1 MAISYDLLLPLFVCV
16 ITTIMAYQ
24 KKRHGMA
31 NDEKPAKL
39 WLVVMTWTFATLLAV
54 LAFV

>member
-31 NDEKPAKL
+31 NDEKPPKL
-39 WLVVMTWTFATLLAV
+39 WLVVMTWTFAILLAV